1 MPANIRLRHGS
12 PAQQGVALVLA
23 LVFLLLLTLIGITA
37 LGTSS
42 IEEKMASNVK
52 DKNLAFQAAESAVL
66 LAENWLVAQLVEPP
80 FSSNSGGLYKVSS
93 AATPVWESVDWS
105 GSNVVAYPNAP
116 YGAALDALA
125 GGAGGS
131 LGKIQT
137 QPKYLVEELVKVSDS
152 IIMDS
157 PYQYRTILRVTARGT
172 GGTDAATVMTQSA
185 FSWAWPSAY

>member
-42 IEEKMASNVK
+42 IEEKMANNVK
-52 DKNLAFQAAESAVL
+52 DKNLAFQSAESAVL
-66 LAENWLVAQLVEPP
+66 MAENWLVAQLVEPP
-80 FSSNSGGLYKVSS
+80 FSSNSGGLYKLSS
-93 AATPVWESVDWS
+93 TATPVWESVDWL
-105 GSNVVAYPNAP
+105 GSNVITYPNPP
-116 YGAALDALA
+116 YGAALGADA